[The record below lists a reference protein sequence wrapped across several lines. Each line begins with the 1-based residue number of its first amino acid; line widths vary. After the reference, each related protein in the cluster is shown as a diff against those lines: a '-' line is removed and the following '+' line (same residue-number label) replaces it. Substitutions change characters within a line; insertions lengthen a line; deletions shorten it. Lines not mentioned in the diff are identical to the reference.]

1 MSNVDKIGP
10 ISYDFM
16 PTNRYAV
23 KLSDLAPY
31 GQTAAEAIR
40 AFAEQE
46 GANPY
51 SVFRFPDGEYVVFE
65 YPER

>member
-1 MSNVDKIGP
+1 MSNVPKIGP

-23 KLSDLAPY
+23 KLSDLSPY
-31 GQTAAEAIR
+31 GGSPVDAIR
-40 AFAEQE
+40 AFAEKE
-46 GANPY
+46 GAKPY

-65 YPER
+65 YPEK